1 MASFLHIYRLD
12 VCSLEPAFLRFLF
25 FLSGELLFNKTV
37 EQHEPD
43 FLLNRT
49 YEIFSRFFFSFRLFF
64 P

>member
-49 YEIFSRFFFSFRLFF
+49 YSQTRRRLEAFIRQS
-64 P
+64 